1 MSESS
6 LIPGVTYVLVPM
18 TPTAD
23 GAPERSRRASPM
35 PPDERREAIL
45 AAAIPLLRARGSAV
59 TTRELADAA
68 CVAEGTLF
76 RVFPD
81 KGALLHAAIQRA
93 LDPAPV
99 LAQLAGVEVDLP
111 LRTKLRK
118 VVAILHTHSAD
129 VAVLISASH
138 ELAGTSGTH
147 GPPHGRPKGRPVE
160 MVVRGVAAV
169 LHPHAD
175 RLRLDPTV
183 SARLLTGYVV
193 LSATPFGGGPGP
205 ALTTDQIV
213 ELFLDGALARP
224 SQEDPC

>member
-1 MSESS
+1 
-6 LIPGVTYVLVPM
+6 VPD
-18 TPTAD
+18 TARD
-23 GAPERSRRASPM
+23 ENSPERGRRASPM

-81 KGALLHAAIQRA
+81 KGALLHAAVERA

-111 LRTKLRK
+111 LRIKVRK
-118 VVAILHTHSAD
+118 VVAILAAHSAD

-138 ELAGTSGTH
+138 ELAGGTRPH
-147 GPPHGRPKGRPVE
+147 HPPHGRPKGKPVE
-160 MVVRGVAAV
+160 IVVRAVADV
-169 LHPHAD
+169 LHPHAEH
-175 RLRLDPTV
+175 LRLAPTV
-183 SARLLTGYVV
+183 SARLLTGVV
-193 LSATPFGGGPGP
+193 ILNSAPFGSGPGP
-205 ALTTDQIV
+205 ALTIDHIV
-213 ELFLDGALARP
+213 ELFLDGALVRP
-224 SQEDPC
+224 SSEEDPC

>member
-1 MSESS
+1 
-6 LIPGVTYVLVPM
+6 
-18 TPTAD
+18 
-23 GAPERSRRASPM
+23 M

-99 LAQLAGVEVDLP
+99 LAQLAGVEAELP
-111 LRTKLRK
+111 LRVKLRK
-118 VVAILHTHSAD
+118 VVAVLAAHSAD

-138 ELAGTSGTH
+138 ELVEASGAH
-147 GPPHGRPKGRPVE
+147 QPPHGRPRGKPVE
-160 MVVRGVAAV
+160 MVVRGVADV
-169 LHPHAD
+169 LRPHAEQ
-175 RLRLDPTV
+175 LRLDPTV

-193 LSATPFGGGPGP
+193 LSATPFGGGPGH
-205 ALTTDQIV
+205 ALTIDQTV
-213 ELFLDGALARP
+213 EIFLDGALARP